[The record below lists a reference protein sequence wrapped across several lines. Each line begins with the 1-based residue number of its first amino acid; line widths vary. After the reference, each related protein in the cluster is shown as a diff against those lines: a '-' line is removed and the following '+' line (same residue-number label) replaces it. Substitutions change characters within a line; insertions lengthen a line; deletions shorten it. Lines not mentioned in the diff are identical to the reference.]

1 MIFIVGNQDQD
12 VNLGHEANV
21 PMFGANGANEA
32 LWGFTAGEARFCCL
46 QNWVK
51 TYCSMLKFS
60 LTFCKQQNSNFQGFV
75 CNNVHWNLYIAFIA
89 IHYVLHCILPCAE
102 HIQHLKSGHMQNF

>member
-32 LWGFTAGEARFCCL
+32 LWAFTAGEARFCCL

-60 LTFCKQQNSNFQGFV
+60 LTFCKQQNSNFQ
-75 CNNVHWNLYIAFIA
+75 
-89 IHYVLHCILPCAE
+89 
-102 HIQHLKSGHMQNF
+102 